1 MGLESGL
8 ELWLGLAMGLELGLE
23 LGLGSELG
31 KGWNLG
37 LGLGLGFELELGL
50 ELWLGLEYRLGLPP
64 HPNPDGDRGPLTTQ
78 MHQTDRVNLVIL
90 ASVQQVQQVGAE
102 SHRKASARVSS
113 HRPFIAIFVFL
124 KFHQCFIGCIRPQ
137 RQSESEPVGQFPD
150 EKPAGVLTCLR
161 EVSQRGAQRRALQSV
176 HRCVRVVEAR
186 PSQGAVHRLALHRTG
201 APYPSSCRTYSCQ
214 HAGTHHAFLLF
225 KLGCRRRKTRWLDGS
240 WESSVVPTA
249 AAPDQQHSFH
259 QQRCL

>member
-1 MGLESGL
+1 MSYSIGLGLGLELWLELRLGLESGL

-37 LGLGLGFELELGL
+37 LGLGLGLELALGL
-50 ELWLGLEYRLGLPP
+50 ELEYRLGLPP
-64 HPNPDGDRGPLTTQ
+64 HPNPDGDRGTLTTQ

-90 ASVQQVQQVGAE
+90 ASVQQVGAE

-150 EKPAGVLTCLR
+150 ENQHVFSPVSERSLSEELSAVRFSPSTDAYVSSRLGLPRVPFTASPFTAPAPPIPPPASMPGRITPFCFSSSAADGGR
-161 EVSQRGAQRRALQSV
+161 RG
-176 HRCVRVVEAR
+176 
-186 PSQGAVHRLALHRTG
+186 G
-201 APYPSSCRTYSCQ
+201 
-214 HAGTHHAFLLF
+214 
-225 KLGCRRRKTRWLDGS
+225 
-240 WESSVVPTA
+240 
-249 AAPDQQHSFH
+249 
-259 QQRCL
+259 

>member
-1 MGLESGL
+1 
-8 ELWLGLAMGLELGLE
+8 MGLELG
-23 LGLGSELG
+23 
-31 KGWNLG
+31 KGWTLG
-37 LGLGLGFELELGL
+37 LGLGLGLELELGL
-50 ELWLGLEYRLGLPP
+50 ELWLGLGLEYRLGLPP

-150 EKPAGVLTCLR
+150 ENQQ
-161 EVSQRGAQRRALQSV
+161 EVSPVSERSLSEELSAVRFSPSTDAYVSSRLGLPRVPFTASPFTAPAPPIPPPAEPTPASMPGRITPFCFSSSAADGGRRG
-176 HRCVRVVEAR
+176 
-186 PSQGAVHRLALHRTG
+186 G
-201 APYPSSCRTYSCQ
+201 
-214 HAGTHHAFLLF
+214 
-225 KLGCRRRKTRWLDGS
+225 
-240 WESSVVPTA
+240 
-249 AAPDQQHSFH
+249 
-259 QQRCL
+259 